1 MSDASP
7 IGQLSKMFQSDC
19 RALGPRGLSA
29 FRHAGLALVL
39 ASCTIN
45 VGTGSND
52 VQTTSVETSVEE
64 PESAAESSLP
74 ALDPLTAWESKGSE
88 VNALSQSEIAS
99 TPNGIF
105 GLLATPELR
114 LYQYLDGA
122 WSDIPGDDLSQ
133 LDPLGSTGMEIGSL
147 DYDVTIQSLDL
158 TGDGSVEFIIR
169 FRPAP
174 WDLID
179 APNQGRNFGSVLSCD
194 DGDCRSL
201 PFWEPPDYTDGGREH
216 YTVEY
221 IEWIDGTLFAT
232 WYGTCGRPCGLLIY
246 EWVPAYGRLE
256 GKEATERQKRE
267 IERLNCIEFRFNF
280 DLPLQLCDEGTPI
293 EYVQGELQ
301 ASGYDVDFDGYFG
314 IDTQLAL
321 KLYQKERGIRAT
333 GIVDL
338 ATWTEMF
345 KGRMLPG
352 WDLNGDGVITPNEFS
367 GN

>member
-1 MSDASP
+1 MLMREKFKAK
-7 IGQLSKMFQSDC
+7 QK
-19 RALGPRGLSA
+19 ALRPTRLSA
-29 FRHAGLALVL
+29 IRLAALVLLL

-45 VGTGSND
+45 VGTSSND
-52 VQTTSVETSVEE
+52 VQTTSAEVLAEE
-64 PESAAESSLP
+64 PESADESTLP
-74 ALDPLTAWESKGSE
+74 AQDPKVAWDSVGSE
-88 VNALSQSEIAS
+88 LNALSQSEIAYTS
-99 TPNGIF
+99 NGIF

-114 LYQYLDGA
+114 LYQYLDGV

-147 DYDVTIQSLDL
+147 DYDVTIQSVDL

-174 WDLID
+174 WDVID

-194 DGDCRSL
+194 DGNCRSL
-201 PFWEPPDYTDGGREH
+201 PFWEPPNYSDGGREH

-246 EWVPAYGRLE
+246 EWVPADGRLE
-256 GKEATERQKRE
+256 GKEATDRQKKE
-267 IERLNCIEFRFNF
+267 TERLNCIEFRFNF
-280 DLPLQLCDEGTPI
+280 DLPLQLCDEGTPV

-314 IDTQLAL
+314 IDTQLAV

-333 GIVDL
+333 GIVDI

-345 KGRMLPG
+345 KGRTLPG
-352 WDLNGDGVITPNEFS
+352 WDLNGDGVIAPNEFS